1 MEYEEYIQSQMKK
14 DLILIRGIS
23 GSGKSTLAEA
33 ITDKENICTADDF
46 FMDKG
51 EYKFDGSKLK
61 DAHAYCQT
69 KCRLRMAVGA
79 PLIIVANTFTK
90 EWEMKA
96 YFDLAQEFKYRVHS
110 VITENRH
117 GGKNKHNVPEETL
130 EAMKTRFEIKL

>member
-1 MEYEEYIQSQMKK
+1 MEYEEYIQSRMEK

-33 ITDKENICTADDF
+33 ITDKENICTADDL

-61 DAHAYCQT
+61 DAHAYCQI
-69 KCRLRMAVGA
+69 KCRLRMAVSA

-110 VITENRH
+110 VIVENRMST
-117 GGKNKHNVPEETL
+117 KNIHFVSD
-130 EAMKTRFEIKL
+130 EAIQKMISRFEISL